1 MASVAE
7 LTRYIAPIVEGAGF
21 VLEEITI
28 TPAGKRRLLTVFVD
42 GEDRNLSLDEVTSVS
57 KQISEVVDV
66 LPELGDKPFT
76 LEVTSPGV
84 DRPLTLDRHWRKNV
98 GRLVKIVTNDGQSIN
113 GRIKSFNGNQ
123 VEISLPKSEVILQ
136 RETIKRAI
144 IEIEFNR
151 KENEGAK

>member
-7 LTRYIAPIVEGAGF
+7 LIRYIAPIVEGAGF

-113 GRIKSFNGNQ
+113 GANQ
-123 VEISLPKSEVILQ
+123 I
-136 RETIKRAI
+136 
-144 IEIEFNR
+144 F
-151 KENEGAK
+151 

>member
-7 LTRYIAPIVEGAGF
+7 LIRYIAPIVEGAGF

>member
-98 GRLVKIVTNDGQSIN
+98 GRLVKIVTKDGQSIN

-151 KENEGAK
+151 KENGGAK

>member
-28 TPAGKRRLLTVFVD
+28 TPAGKRRLLTIFVD

>member
-7 LTRYIAPIVEGAGF
+7 LTRYIAPIVERAGF

-28 TPAGKRRLLTVFVD
+28 TPAGKRRLLTVFID

-57 KQISEVVDV
+57 KQISEVVEV
-66 LPELGDKPFT
+66 LPELGDKAFT

-84 DRPLTLDRHWRKNV
+84 DRPLTVDRHWRKNI
-98 GRLVKIVTNDGQSIN
+98 GRLVKITTNDKQSIN
-113 GRIKSFNGNQ
+113 GRIKSYSTEE
-123 VEISLPKSEVILQ
+123 VVITLPKTEVVVL
-136 RETIKRAI
+136 RGDIKRAI

-151 KENEGAK
+151 KEKDGAK

>member
-7 LTRYIAPIVEGAGF
+7 LTRYIAPIVERAGF

-66 LPELGDKPFT
+66 LPKLGDKPFT

-84 DRPLTLDRHWRKNV
+84 DRPLTVDRHWRKNV
-98 GRLVKIVTNDGQSIN
+98 GRLVKIVTLDGQSLN
-113 GRIKSFNGNQ
+113 GRIKSFNE
-123 VEISLPKSEVILQ
+123 VEVVISLPKSEVLLR
-136 RETIKRAI
+136 RENIKRAI

-151 KENEGAK
+151 KEKDGAK

>member
-98 GRLVKIVTNDGQSIN
+98 GRLVKIVTKDGQSIN